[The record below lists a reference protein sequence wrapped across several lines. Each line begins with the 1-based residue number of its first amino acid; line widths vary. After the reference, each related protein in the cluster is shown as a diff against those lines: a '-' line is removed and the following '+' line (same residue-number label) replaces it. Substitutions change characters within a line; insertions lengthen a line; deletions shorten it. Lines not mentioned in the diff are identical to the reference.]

1 MNKRPPTTRRH
12 AAILIIVLVVVAILA
27 LSGYTFSELMLTH
40 YESTIYS
47 GRQVQTRALVSS
59 GIDSARWFLT
69 QPRDLQTDAGGV
81 YDNPAMFQAQLVAP
95 NLDPRDM
102 GTFSILAPSLDSYGA
117 LAGTRYGFEDES
129 TRLNLNF
136 LLLADKFQEDGGRTL
151 LLALP
156 GMTEETADSIL
167 DWLDEDDDPREFGVE
182 YDYYE
187 ALEPAYTPTNGPFRS
202 VEELMLVRGVTPDLM
217 FGQDTNRNGMVDP
230 HEMEAGMAMGTA
242 TADPSMGD
250 MTRGWVPYLTLYGA
264 EKNYNSAGFPR
275 VFLNQKDL
283 DLLYE
288 ELLTAIDEE
297 WANFIVAY
305 RLYGAY
311 DGDEEGESAVG
322 YAPDTSQEP
331 KADIGQVLELIDKKV
346 QLPGDDGTVLV
357 SPFTGDMLA
366 MSFYL
371 PELLDNC
378 TVISTP
384 IIPGR
389 LNINQ
394 APAALLAGIPG
405 MDEELYTAILE
416 ERVVNPEES
425 ADNPNR
431 KFETWIL
438 TEGFLFNEDGEPDI
452 ARMQQLSP
460 FMCGGGDVYRAQVIG
475 YFQGGG
481 VSSRTE
487 VVIDNTALTPSIV
500 FWRDLTH
507 LGRAYPLEVLGI
519 NLTGQI
525 GQAY

>member
-1 MNKRPPTTRRH
+1 
-12 AAILIIVLVVVAILA
+12 
-27 LSGYTFSELMLTH
+27 
-40 YESTIYS
+40 
-47 GRQVQTRALVSS
+47 
-59 GIDSARWFLT
+59 
-69 QPRDLQTDAGGV
+69 
-81 YDNPAMFQAQLVAP
+81 
-95 NLDPRDM
+95 
-102 GTFSILAPSLDSYGA
+102 
-117 LAGTRYGFEDES
+117 
-129 TRLNLNF
+129 
-136 LLLADKFQEDGGRTL
+136 
-151 LLALP
+151 
-156 GMTEETADSIL
+156 
-167 DWLDEDDDPREFGVE
+167 
-182 YDYYE
+182 
-187 ALEPAYTPTNGPFRS
+187 
-202 VEELMLVRGVTPDLM
+202 
-217 FGQDTNRNGMVDP
+217 
-230 HEMEAGMAMGTA
+230 
-242 TADPSMGD
+242 

-311 DGDEEGESAVG
+311 DGGEEGESAVG

-438 TEGFLFNEDGEPDI
+438 TEGYLFNEDGEPDI

-481 VSSRTE
+481 GSSRTE

-507 LGRAYPLEVLGI
+507 LGRGYPLEVLGI